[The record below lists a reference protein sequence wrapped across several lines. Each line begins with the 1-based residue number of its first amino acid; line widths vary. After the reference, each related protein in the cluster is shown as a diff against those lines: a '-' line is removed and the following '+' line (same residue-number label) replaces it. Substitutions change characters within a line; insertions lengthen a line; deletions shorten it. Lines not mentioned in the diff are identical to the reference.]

1 MNASDNTMRLLF
13 DHIPKAGGTSFHNVL
28 EQIYG
33 PGNVS
38 PRLAGVR
45 IPELAQRYR
54 GYRAV
59 CGHLLVLP
67 GDRLPMDTFNV
78 TLLRNPVDRVVSEFF
93 YRKHDAGPTGESTLD
108 LIRSA
113 DFSSLVT
120 NGDECLLPAPNAM
133 VRHYSQ
139 YEITGTGK
147 HTDGKLLECAKRA
160 LERFDVVGTLEQ
172 MPDFLDL
179 IAYELR
185 WSSLPDPPWVNATSS
200 RPSVGDLAPDVRS
213 RLFGRERY
221 DLELHAFATELMNRR
236 RRAAFRR
243 CILTRQES
251 AEHGA
256 EATLVSDDCQS
267 LGQPNAHRLPIGQ
280 TKIEFGDRRVAIR
293 EVTVSGQVSPGPIV
307 MTGEEI
313 TIRVCF
319 VAHERANDLTV
330 GIQVLDEWGTV
341 RFGTNT
347 RHLGHVLDAHQGGEY
362 FVEFRMFNNL
372 GAGSYV
378 VGAALHPGSSHLAR
392 CYHWQQPVAKVDVVG
407 NIGCYF
413 DGQTKLH
420 PVATY
425 GTAASGVHLGVRDL
439 AEEGPWGF
447 RHIAVRNPPLSQ
459 FRGRISLCANPGPP
473 APGQV
478 MAIAIEVENLGG
490 ERWHAAGLRSIAV
503 SYHWYGADKELLV
516 LEGERSPLPV
526 DVAPGQKVRLWAT
539 VIVPPE
545 LPQAAVLRLT
555 LVQEWVAWFD
565 QMGGAYLDVKTSSM
579 MSHEAPAEGPEQS
592 GLEQRAS

>member
-1 MNASDNTMRLLF
+1 MSAPDNAMRLLF
-13 DHIPKAGGTSFHNVL
+13 DHIPKAGGTSFHVLL

-33 PGNVS
+33 RGNVS

-45 IPELAQRYR
+45 IQELAQRYR
-54 GYRAV
+54 RYRAV

-67 GDRLPMDTFNV
+67 GDRLPSDTLNV

-93 YRKHDAGPTGESTLD
+93 YRKHDAGPTGESNLD
-108 LIRSA
+108 LIKSA

-120 NGDECLLPAPNAM
+120 NSDQCLLPVPNAM

-139 YEITGTGK
+139 YEITGNGS
-147 HTDGKLLECAKRA
+147 HADGELLECAKRA

-185 WSSLPDPPWVNATSS
+185 WTSLPDLPWANATSS
-200 RPSVGDLAPDVRS
+200 RPCVGDLAPEVRS
-213 RLFGRERY
+213 MLFDRERY
-221 DLELHAFATELMNRR
+221 DLELHAFATELMNHR

-243 CILTRQES
+243 CIFTRQGM
-251 AEHGA
+251 ADRAA
-256 EATLVSDDCQS
+256 EATPRSDHSQA
-267 LGQPNAHRLPIGQ
+267 LEQPNAHRLLSDQ
-280 TKIEFGDRRVAIR
+280 AKLEFGDRRVAIL
-293 EVTVSGQVSPGPIV
+293 EVIVSGQVSPGPIV

-313 TIRVCF
+313 TIRIRF
-319 VAHERANDLTV
+319 VAHERASDLTV

-347 RHLGHVLDAHQGGEY
+347 RHLGHVLDAHPGGEY
-362 FVEFRMFNNL
+362 FVEFRMLNNL
-372 GAGSYV
+372 GAGSYL
-378 VGAALHPGSSHLAR
+378 VGVALHPGSSHLAR
-392 CYHWQQPVAKVDVVG
+392 CYHWQQPVARIDVVG

-420 PVATY
+420 PVTTY
-425 GTAASGVHLGVRDL
+425 GGATSNGHLGVSDL
-439 AEEGPWGF
+439 AESGEWGF
-447 RHIAVRNPPLSQ
+447 RHIAVRNPPLSE
-459 FRGRISLCANPGPP
+459 FRGRVSLCANPGPP

-490 ERWHAAGLRSIAV
+490 ERWRAAGLRSVAV
-503 SYHWYGADKELLV
+503 SYHWYGVDQELLV
-516 LEGERSPLPV
+516 LEGERSQLPV

-565 QMGGAYLDVKTSSM
+565 QMGDAYLDVKTSSM
-579 MSHEAPAEGPEQS
+579 MAHEAPAEGPEQP